1 MSNQKPEYMI
11 NNHFKYI
18 IVGAG
23 TAGLHLIKSMSEDV
37 FFKDKKILVIDKSL
51 KKSEEKCFSYWEKGK
66 GRWDKIITKSWS
78 KGQFICKKES
88 IALKLK
94 DYKYKMIKSNDFYE
108 YIKNKVSK
116 YDNIKFIKDDVLN
129 IREENGQIIVVGNK
143 NNYICDHAFDS
154 RISEKIKMDKH
165 ISLKQHFKGWIIKTE
180 KPMFD
185 PKTFTIMDYRIRDKN
200 KTAFT
205 YVLPITKNKAL
216 VEYTYFT
223 PKLVDTK
230 EYDQNLSIYIKNIL
244 NIKNY
249 KIINQEYGII
259 PMTNY
264 PFYQNSL
271 KKITIIGTA
280 GGWVKPST
288 GYSFKNC
295 ERNSNK
301 IIQEIKKDNSF
312 IKIKSKSKYYH
323 MDKIFLDVLYRNN
336 SFGEKLFYL
345 LFKKNDTDKVFK
357 FLDEKSKINN
367 DLQIIKSLF
376 STQFIRS
383 FFRHIVSGF
392 KTH

>member
-1 MSNQKPEYMI
+1 MV

-18 IVGAG
+18 IIGAG

-51 KKSEEKCFSYWEKGK
+51 KKYEEKCFSYWEKGK
-66 GRWDKIITKSWS
+66 GRWDGIITKSWS
-78 KGQFICKKES
+78 KGRFICKEES
-88 IALKLK
+88 INLKLK
-94 DYKYKMIKSNDFYE
+94 DYRYKMIKSTDFYQ
-108 YIKNKVSK
+108 YIKNNASK
-116 YDNIKFIKDDVLN
+116 YGNIDFIKDDVLN
-129 IREENGQIIVVGNK
+129 IREENNQIIVVGNK

-154 RISEKIKMDKH
+154 RISEKIKIDKY

-180 KPMFD
+180 NPKFD
-185 PKTFTIMDYRIRDKN
+185 PKIFTIMDYRIRDKN

-223 PKLVDTK
+223 PKLVDSK
-230 EYDQNLSIYIKNIL
+230 EYDRNLNLYIKNIL

-271 KKITIIGTA
+271 KRITMIGTA

-295 ERNSNK
+295 ERNCNK
-301 IIQEIKKDNSF
+301 IIEEIKNNNSF

-336 SFGEKLFYL
+336 SFGEKLFYF
-345 LFKKNDTDKVFK
+345 LFKNNDADKVFK
-357 FLDEKSKINN
+357 FLDEKSNIFN
-367 DLQIIKSLF
+367 DIQIIKSLF

-383 FFRHIVSGF
+383 FFRHIFSGF
-392 KTH
+392 KPH

>member
-1 MSNQKPEYMI
+1 
-11 NNHFKYI
+11 
-18 IVGAG
+18 
-23 TAGLHLIKSMSEDV
+23 
-37 FFKDKKILVIDKSL
+37 
-51 KKSEEKCFSYWEKGK
+51 
-66 GRWDKIITKSWS
+66 
-78 KGQFICKKES
+78 
-88 IALKLK
+88 
-94 DYKYKMIKSNDFYE
+94 
-108 YIKNKVSK
+108 
-116 YDNIKFIKDDVLN
+116 
-129 IREENGQIIVVGNK
+129 
-143 NNYICDHAFDS
+143 
-154 RISEKIKMDKH
+154 
-165 ISLKQHFKGWIIKTE
+165 
-180 KPMFD
+180 
-185 PKTFTIMDYRIRDKN
+185 MDYRIRDKN

-271 KKITIIGTA
+271 KKITMIGTA

-357 FLDEKSKINN
+357 FLDEKSNINN

-383 FFRHIVSGF
+383 FFRHIVVGF
-392 KTH
+392 KSH